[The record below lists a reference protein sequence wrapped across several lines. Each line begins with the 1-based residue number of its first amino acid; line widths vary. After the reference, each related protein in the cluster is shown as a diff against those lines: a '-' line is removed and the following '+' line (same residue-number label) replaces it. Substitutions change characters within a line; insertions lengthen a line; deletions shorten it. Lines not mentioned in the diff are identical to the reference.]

1 MYISLLKIF
10 LLNTLLNNS
19 SKIQRN
25 IFNKNINN
33 KYKLIPFNLKENF
46 VGETKYSPPASKEWK
61 NSVYFF
67 NYDNMKNLPIYD
79 ININTLIRG
88 YFDLYFNNKIIRTK
102 FKPSLIKRLS
112 LNKIYVSKPEIKH
125 TNSKAIITIYTYNRE
140 KKSLLK
146 KIFLI
151 KEMYSLKR
159 FILRKLRLFTWMPS
173 LIELLKK
180 KRNTYNIL
188 KKKKNFIKI
197 KKILNKLNLIF
208 SGKNFWSFISKYE
221 SDTRYKYKK
230 LIKLIFYKEFILI
243 KRLKFKL
250 YLNNIKFKEQ
260 FLYKLSKL
268 ISRYYKKKVEFNI
281 ISLKSFMLNTDIF
294 TEILALKLKKNK
306 INVMRFINILF
317 KKAVIPDI
325 IKEKGNLTK
334 NVNFSLLENK
344 YKNFN
349 LASIINKN
357 NLDEVLNGLYYNVI
371 YSNENIGKKPLDRNY
386 SKVKDILFK
395 SIKYKNIG
403 GIRLEVKGRLTK
415 RYRADRAVFK
425 RKWKGEFKNIDS
437 YKGLSSVIYRGYTSP
452 NIEYSMLRSKRR
464 IGAFAVKGWISGK

>member
-1 MYISLLKIF
+1 M
-10 LLNTLLNNS
+10 
-19 SKIQRN
+19 
-25 IFNKNINN
+25 
-33 KYKLIPFNLKENF
+33 
-46 VGETKYSPPASKEWK
+46 
-61 NSVYFF
+61 
-67 NYDNMKNLPIYD
+67 
-79 ININTLIRG
+79 
-88 YFDLYFNNKIIRTK
+88 
-102 FKPSLIKRLS
+102 
-112 LNKIYVSKPEIKH
+112 
-125 TNSKAIITIYTYNRE
+125 
-140 KKSLLK
+140 
-146 KIFLI
+146 
-151 KEMYSLKR
+151 
-159 FILRKLRLFTWMPS
+159 
-173 LIELLKK
+173 
-180 KRNTYNIL
+180 
-188 KKKKNFIKI
+188 
-197 KKILNKLNLIF
+197 
-208 SGKNFWSFISKYE
+208 
-221 SDTRYKYKK
+221 
-230 LIKLIFYKEFILI
+230 
-243 KRLKFKL
+243 KFKL
-250 YLNNIKFKEQ
+250 YLNNVKFKEQ

-349 LASIINKN
+349 LASIINKK

-371 YSNENIGKKPLDRNY
+371 HSNE
-386 SKVKDILFK
+386 
-395 SIKYKNIG
+395 NIG

-437 YKGLSSVIYRGYTSP
+437 YKGLSSAIYRGYTSP
-452 NIEYSMLRSKRR
+452 NIEYSIQRSKRR

>member
-1 MYISLLKIF
+1 
-10 LLNTLLNNS
+10 
-19 SKIQRN
+19 
-25 IFNKNINN
+25 
-33 KYKLIPFNLKENF
+33 
-46 VGETKYSPPASKEWK
+46 
-61 NSVYFF
+61 
-67 NYDNMKNLPIYD
+67 
-79 ININTLIRG
+79 
-88 YFDLYFNNKIIRTK
+88 
-102 FKPSLIKRLS
+102 
-112 LNKIYVSKPEIKH
+112 
-125 TNSKAIITIYTYNRE
+125 
-140 KKSLLK
+140 
-146 KIFLI
+146 
-151 KEMYSLKR
+151 
-159 FILRKLRLFTWMPS
+159 MPS

-197 KKILNKLNLIF
+197 NKILNKLNLIF

-230 LIKLIFYKEFILI
+230 FIII

-250 YLNNIKFKEQ
+250 YLNNVKFKEQ

-349 LASIINKN
+349 LASIINKK

-371 YSNENIGKKPLDRNY
+371 HSNENIGKKPLDRNY
-386 SKVKDILFK
+386 SKVKDIIFK

-415 RYRADRAVFK
+415 RYREDRAVFK
-425 RKWKGEFKNIDS
+425 KK
-437 YKGLSSVIYRGYTSP
+437 
-452 NIEYSMLRSKRR
+452 
-464 IGAFAVKGWISGK
+464 

>member
-67 NYDNMKNLPIYD
+67 NYDNMKNLPVYD

-125 TNSKAIITIYTYNRE
+125 TNFKAIITIYTYNRE

-159 FILRKLRLFTWMPS
+159 FLLRKL
-173 LIELLKK
+173 I
-180 KRNTYNIL
+180 
-188 KKKKNFIKI
+188 
-197 KKILNKLNLIF
+197 
-208 SGKNFWSFISKYE
+208 SG
-221 SDTRYKYKK
+221 
-230 LIKLIFYKEFILI
+230 L
-243 KRLKFKL
+243 L
-250 YLNNIKFKEQ
+250 YLNISLIRDINIK
-260 FLYKLSKL
+260 
-268 ISRYYKKKVEFNI
+268 N
-281 ISLKSFMLNTDIF
+281 
-294 TEILALKLKKNK
+294 
-306 INVMRFINILF
+306 
-317 KKAVIPDI
+317 
-325 IKEKGNLTK
+325 
-334 NVNFSLLENK
+334 
-344 YKNFN
+344 
-349 LASIINKN
+349 
-357 NLDEVLNGLYYNVI
+357 
-371 YSNENIGKKPLDRNY
+371 
-386 SKVKDILFK
+386 
-395 SIKYKNIG
+395 
-403 GIRLEVKGRLTK
+403 
-415 RYRADRAVFK
+415 
-425 RKWKGEFKNIDS
+425 
-437 YKGLSSVIYRGYTSP
+437 
-452 NIEYSMLRSKRR
+452 
-464 IGAFAVKGWISGK
+464 

>member
-1 MYISLLKIF
+1 
-10 LLNTLLNNS
+10 
-19 SKIQRN
+19 
-25 IFNKNINN
+25 
-33 KYKLIPFNLKENF
+33 
-46 VGETKYSPPASKEWK
+46 
-61 NSVYFF
+61 
-67 NYDNMKNLPIYD
+67 MKNLPIYD

-159 FILRKLRLFTWMPS
+159 FILRK
-173 LIELLKK
+173 
-180 KRNTYNIL
+180 
-188 KKKKNFIKI
+188 
-197 KKILNKLNLIF
+197 
-208 SGKNFWSFISKYE
+208 KNFWSFISKYE
-221 SDTRYKYKK
+221 SNTRYKYKK

-395 SIKYKNIG
+395 SIKYKDIG

-425 RKWKGEFKNIDS
+425 RK
-437 YKGLSSVIYRGYTSP
+437 
-452 NIEYSMLRSKRR
+452 
-464 IGAFAVKGWISGK
+464 